1 MNRIA
6 TLAFV
11 VAMLG
16 AGAPVAGQG
25 KPAPSPTNASR
36 RIESYTSITGTTRMD
51 CR

>member
-16 AGAPVAGQG
+16 AGAPVDGQG
-25 KPAPSPTNASR
+25 KPTCESNECKPTH
-36 RIESYTSITGTTRMD
+36 
-51 CR
+51 